1 MEALCAI
8 PPFGPLICAAKRL
21 ASEPPEEPHD
31 APKKPVDDGSKKP
44 VDVPLI
50 EVKMIIDGVE
60 HTLKTAPDFMNELCT
75 LLLSENYCSRVK
87 V

>member
-1 MEALCAI
+1 MEALCAV

-21 ASEPPEEPHD
+21 ASEPPEEPHE
-31 APKKPVDDGSKKP
+31 KPVDDGSKKP

-60 HTLKTAPDFMNELCT
+60 HSLKTGPDFIREIYT
-75 LLLSENYCSRVK
+75 LLEKSMKNQIQN
-87 V
+87 

>member
-21 ASEPPEEPHD
+21 AAEPPEVPHE
-31 APKKPVDDGSKKP
+31 KPVDDGSKKP

-60 HTLKTAPDFMNELCT
+60 HSLKTAPDFIHEIYT
-75 LLLSENYCSRVK
+75 LLEKSIQNK
-87 V
+87 